1 MRHQAKQAEW
11 SVGSAKVSDVSDG
24 AWGPGAEGMAMNQAR
39 VGLLVAAAL
48 VALPLTAAAQPKQ
61 PAAAAK
67 AEEKPAEGAKAEGE
81 AAPGA
86 EPAPGEETA
95 GGEAGAEGGEGE
107 GEDTGGGMQELCAID
122 PDACKAIDENKMAAR
137 DLNPEIYAVQQIYAL
152 RRMRFEINP
161 YAGITLNDQFVS
173 HPSIGLQTNFY
184 ITNVIGVGLN
194 GNFYFNSPSEFNFQT
209 SRAARIGQSITEYQ
223 WNANA
228 NFLYVPAYGK
238 FSGFSD
244 FIFHYDFYLI
254 GGVGAISTRP
264 IAVVDPDNR
273 TFDWK
278 PKVAFNV
285 GGGIRIFFNRWFAF
299 NAELRDYIFFDE
311 LENQTIAGGVDAEG
325 RPNAQNPDTWLAED
339 LSFTNN
345 VQAQIGLSFFLP
357 PTWEYRLPK

>member
-1 MRHQAKQAEW
+1 
-11 SVGSAKVSDVSDG
+11 
-24 AWGPGAEGMAMNQAR
+24 MAMNQAR

-48 VALPLTAAAQPKQ
+48 MMVPLTAAAQPKQ
-61 PAAAAK
+61 PAK
-67 AEEKPAEGAKAEGE
+67 AEDKKADDKAAGDQAGGDQAAGEGEPGGEGPAEGEGE
-81 AAPGA
+81 GPT
-86 EPAPGEETA
+86 E
-95 GGEAGAEGGEGE
+95 GEGE
-107 GEDTGGGMQELCAID
+107 GEGDVSGGGLQELCAID
-122 PDACKAIDENKMAAR
+122 PDACKAIDLPKAAAR
-137 DLNPEIYAVQQIYAL
+137 ELDVEIYAVQQIYAL
-152 RRMRFEINP
+152 RRLRFELNP
-161 YAGITLNDQFVS
+161 YVGLTMNDQFVS
-173 HPSIGLQTNFY
+173 HTALGLQTNFY

-194 GNFYFNSPSEFNFQT
+194 GNFYFNSPSEFNTQT

-244 FIFHYDFYLI
+244 FIFHYDLYLL

-278 PKVAFNV
+278 PKVTFNV
-285 GGGIRIFFNRWFAF
+285 GLGLRIFFNRWFAF
-299 NAELRDYIFFDE
+299 TAELRDYIFFDE
-311 LENQTIAGGVDAEG
+311 LENQTIAQGVGTDG
-325 RPNAQNPDTWLAED
+325 RPLAQDPETWLSED

-345 VQAQIGLSFFLP
+345 VQGQIGLSFFLP

>member
-1 MRHQAKQAEW
+1 
-11 SVGSAKVSDVSDG
+11 
-24 AWGPGAEGMAMNQAR
+24 MAMNQAR

-48 VALPLTAAAQPKQ
+48 LTLPIAAEAQPKQ
-61 PAAAAK
+61 K
-67 AEEKPAEGAKAEGE
+67 AGAKG
-81 AAPGA
+81 AAA
-86 EPAPGEETA
+86 EPAPEPAGDEAAEAEEGAADA
-95 GGEAGAEGGEGE
+95 GDAGGEGE
-107 GEDTGGGMQELCAID
+107 PAEGGDDGLSALCAID
-122 PDACKAIDENKMAAR
+122 PDACKAIDEGKMASRAM
-137 DLNPEIYAVQQIYAL
+137 NPEIYSVQQIYAL
-152 RRMRFEINP
+152 RRLRFELNP

-173 HPSIGLQTNFY
+173 HPSVGVQGNFY
-184 ITNVIGVGLN
+184 ITNVIGVGIN
-194 GNFYFNSPSEFNFQT
+194 GSYYFNNPSEFNFQT
-209 SRAARIGQSITEYQ
+209 SRASRIGQSITEYQ

-244 FIFHYDFYLI
+244 FIFHYDLYLI

-264 IAVVDPDNR
+264 LAVVDPDNR

-285 GGGIRIFFNRWFAF
+285 GGGLRIFFNRWLAF

-311 LENQTIAGGVDAEG
+311 LENQQIAEGVDDEG
-325 RPNAQNPDTWLAED
+325 RPNAQNPATWLAEE

>member
-1 MRHQAKQAEW
+1 
-11 SVGSAKVSDVSDG
+11 
-24 AWGPGAEGMAMNQAR
+24 MAMNQAR

-48 VALPLTAAAQPKQ
+48 MMVPLTAAAQPKQ
-61 PAAAAK
+61 PAK
-67 AEEKPAEGAKAEGE
+67 AEDKKADDKAAGDQAGGDQAAGEGEPGGEGPAE
-81 AAPGA
+81 
-86 EPAPGEETA
+86 
-95 GGEAGAEGGEGE
+95 GEGE
-107 GEDTGGGMQELCAID
+107 GPAEGEGEGDVSGGGLQELCAID
-122 PDACKAIDENKMAAR
+122 PDACKAIDLPKAAAR
-137 DLNPEIYAVQQIYAL
+137 ELDVEIYAVQQIYAL
-152 RRMRFEINP
+152 RRLRFELNP
-161 YAGITLNDQFVS
+161 YVGLTMNDQFVS
-173 HPSIGLQTNFY
+173 HTALGLQTNFY

-194 GNFYFNSPSEFNFQT
+194 GNFYFNSPSEFNTQT

-244 FIFHYDFYLI
+244 FIFHYDLYLL

-278 PKVAFNV
+278 PKVTFNV
-285 GGGIRIFFNRWFAF
+285 GLGLRIFFNRWFAF
-299 NAELRDYIFFDE
+299 TAELRDYIFFDE
-311 LENQTIAGGVDAEG
+311 LENQTIAQGVGTDG
-325 RPNAQNPDTWLAED
+325 RPLAQDEQTWLSED

-345 VQAQIGLSFFLP
+345 VQGQIGLSFFLP